1 MDYEVF
7 MDLNQKAGEALAV
20 LRVRTPLVHNI
31 TNFVVMNFVANTL
44 LAAGAAPV
52 MAHAH
57 DEVEEMT
64 AIAGALALNIGTLT
78 DYWVESMLLAG
89 QKANSLGTPV
99 ILDPVGAGATR
110 MRTEATHTIMRAV
123 KCAVLRG
130 NASEIMAIYGAG
142 AGAKGVDSV
151 NTVDEAV
158 NAAFELAAQT
168 ASVVAITGAMDIVT
182 DGQCIFQIANG
193 DPMMGRITGMG
204 CSVTAMIAAFLAV
217 EPAPMLA
224 AAYGLALMGAAGEI
238 ARTASNGPGT
248 FMAAFLDALYN
259 LTPQTFADM
268 ARIKEL

>member
-1 MDYEVF
+1 MDF
-7 MDLNQKAGEALAV
+7 NQKAGEAYAV
-20 LRVRTPLVHNI
+20 LRAQAPLVHNI

-57 DEVEEMT
+57 NEVEEMT

-78 DYWVESMLLAG
+78 DYWVESMLMAG
-89 QKANSLGTPV
+89 KKANALRIPV

-130 NASEIMAIYGAG
+130 NASEIMTVYGAG

-151 NTVDEAV
+151 NTVDEAANV
-158 NAAFELAAQT
+158 AFELARQM
-168 ASVVAITGAMDIVT
+168 ASVVAITGALDIVT
-182 DGQCIFQIANG
+182 DGRRVFQIANG
-193 DPMMGRITGMG
+193 DPLMGRITGMG
-204 CSVTAMIAAFLAV
+204 CSVTAMIAAFMAV
-217 EPAPMLA
+217 EREPMRA
-224 AAYGLALMGAAGEI
+224 AAYGLALMGVAGEI
-238 ARTASNGPGT
+238 ARTASCGPGS

-259 LTPQTFADM
+259 LTPEAFAAK
-268 ARIKEL
+268 ARIREL

>member
-1 MDYEVF
+1 MP
-7 MDLNQKAGEALAV
+7 LNQKAAEAFAALHAQ
-20 LRVRTPLVHNI
+20 TPLVHNI

-57 DEVEEMT
+57 NEVEDMT

-89 QKANSLGTPV
+89 KKANALGVPV
-99 ILDPVGAGATR
+99 ILDPVGAGATGL
-110 MRTEATHTIMRAV
+110 RTAAAHTIMRTV

-130 NASEIMAIYGAG
+130 NASEIMAVYGAG

-158 NAAFELAAQT
+158 NVALALACQ
-168 ASVVAITGAMDIVT
+168 APVVVAVTGAADIVT
-182 DGQCIFQIANG
+182 NGRRTLQITNG
-193 DPMMGRITGMG
+193 DPLMGRITGMG
-204 CSVTAMIAAFLAV
+204 CAVTAIIAAFLAV
-217 EPAPMLA
+217 EPEPMLA
-224 AAYGLALMGAAGEI
+224 AAYGLALMGVAGES
-238 ARTASNGPGT
+238 AKTAAAGPGT

-259 LTPQTFADM
+259 LTPATFAEQ
-268 ARIKEL
+268 ARIQEL

>member
-1 MDYEVF
+1 MT
-7 MDLNQKAGEALAV
+7 LNQKAGEAFAALHTQ
-20 LRVRTPLVHNI
+20 TPLVHNI

-57 DEVEEMT
+57 NEVEDMT

-89 QKANSLGTPV
+89 RKANALDVPV
-99 ILDPVGAGATR
+99 ILDPVGAGATGL
-110 MRTEATHTIMRAV
+110 RTEAAHTIMRTV

-130 NASEIMAIYGAG
+130 NASEIMAVYGAG

-158 NAAFELAAQT
+158 NVALALACQT
-168 ASVVAITGAMDIVT
+168 SVVVAVTGATDIVT
-182 DGQCIFQIANG
+182 NGRRTLQIANG
-193 DPMMGRITGMG
+193 DPLMGRITGMG
-204 CSVTAMIAAFLAV
+204 CAVTAIIAAFLAV
-217 EPAPMLA
+217 EPEPLLA
-224 AAYGLALMGAAGEI
+224 AAYGLALMGVAGES
-238 ARTASNGPGT
+238 AKTTAKGPGT

-259 LTPQTFADM
+259 LTPATFAAQ
-268 ARIKEL
+268 ARIQEL